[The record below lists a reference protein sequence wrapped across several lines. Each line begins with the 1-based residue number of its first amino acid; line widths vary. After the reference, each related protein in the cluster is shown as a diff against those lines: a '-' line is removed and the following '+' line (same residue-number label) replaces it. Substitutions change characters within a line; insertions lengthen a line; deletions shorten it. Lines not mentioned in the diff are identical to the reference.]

1 MFSVIVHFDLD
12 LLLRPVKILE
22 LTRTDQKA
30 ASDWLLVNDQILTI
44 IYDNVRFS
52 EISNKIELLRDK
64 GKLEKV

>member
-1 MFSVIVHFDLD
+1 MFSVIVHFDLY
-12 LLLRPVKILE
+12 LFLHPVKILE